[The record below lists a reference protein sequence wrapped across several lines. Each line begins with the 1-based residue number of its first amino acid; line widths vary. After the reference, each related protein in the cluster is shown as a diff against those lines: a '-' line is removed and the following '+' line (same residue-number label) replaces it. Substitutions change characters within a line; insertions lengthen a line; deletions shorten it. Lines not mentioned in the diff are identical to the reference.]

1 MFPLR
6 DENRSLS
13 SPHVTRAFIIVNVI
27 VFFFFWLSD
36 PSFFWQ
42 SILDYGMIPAY
53 IVKGERLY
61 TVFTSMFMHGGLFH
75 LAGNMLFLF
84 IFGDNVEDNFGH
96 GRYFIFYFLCGIA
109 ASATHILSITTAQ
122 EMFIPTVGASGAI
135 SGVLGAYILLY
146 PRARILTLTFYFWI
160 SIVRVPAILFLGVWF
175 IFQLLTGFLEP
186 SSGVAYWAHIGGFI
200 AGIVLALILRRKKKK
215 ARHGYEYMIR

>member
-1 MFPLR
+1 M
-6 DENRSLS
+6 
-13 SPHVTRAFIIVNVI
+13 V
-27 VFFFFWLSD
+27 VFLFFWFSD
-36 PSFFWQ
+36 PSFFLQ
-42 SILDYGMIPAY
+42 SIWDYGMTPAY

-84 IFGDNVEDNFGH
+84 IFGDNIEDNFGH
-96 GRYFIFYFLCGIA
+96 GRYFIFYFLCGIV

-146 PRARILTLTFYFWI
+146 PRARILTLTFYLWI
-160 SIVRVPAILFLGVWF
+160 TIVRVPAILFLGVWF

-200 AGIVLALILRRKKKK
+200 AGIVLALILRRKKKP
-215 ARHGYEYMIR
+215 HQWL

>member
-13 SPHVTRAFIIVNVI
+13 SPHVTRVFIIVNVV

-36 PSFFWQ
+36 YRFFLQ
-42 SILDYGMIPAY
+42 SIWDYGMIPAN
-53 IVKGERLY
+53 IIRGEGLY
-61 TVFTSMFMHGGLFH
+61 TVFTSMFMHGGLLH

-84 IFGDNVEDNFGH
+84 VFGDNVEDNFGH

-109 ASATHILSITTAQ
+109 ASATHILSITTAD

-146 PRARILTLTFYFWI
+146 PRARILTLTFYLWI
-160 SIVRVPAILFLGVWF
+160 TIVRVPAILFLGVWF

-200 AGIVLALILRRKKKK
+200 AGIVLALILRRKKK